1 MNKRSTLGG
10 GTLLGIALLL
20 IGLTVLCNYALR
32 GWRLDLTQNRLYTT
46 APGTERVL
54 ASIKEPINLYFFFSE
69 KIAGQLPQLK
79 TYGVRVREFL
89 EELASRSGGKLRLH
103 VIDPQPFSE
112 EEDRAAELG
121 VTGAPLGASGGQFYF
136 GLAGTNATDG
146 RAVIPFFD
154 PGQEQFLEYD
164 VVKLVYQLANPKKPV
179 VAWLTSLPMAA
190 GFDPQ
195 TGQIRQ
201 PWMIYNDAQQLF
213 DLRPLDPGAARL
225 DPEANVL
232 VLVHPKGLSP
242 ALTFAIDQFA
252 LRGGHILVFVDP
264 LAESDN
270 SGADPQNPMASLGAD
285 KSSHLSTLL
294 NAWGVQFNPNLVIA
308 DRGHALTVT
317 MRQGQEPV
325 EHLGIL
331 GLDKSSFA
339 SDDVITAG
347 LSNVNVATAGYLEPL
362 KGAQACQPVQGAKS
376 CFEPL
381 LLSSNDAEPLPV
393 SRFRMLFDPAT
404 LQEGF
409 KPTGQ
414 RYVLA
419 ARVTGNVH
427 SAFPGGP
434 PPGAT
439 LAPGQTDL
447 KASVKPLNLVVF
459 ADTDLLSDYLWV
471 REQNFF
477 GQRMTQAVASN
488 GDMVQNALDNL
499 AGSAD
504 LISVRGRATF
514 TRPFERVEKLRRAA
528 EERFR
533 AKEQELEQQLRD
545 TESKLAALQG
555 KNDNG
560 ALILTPEQE
569 AALAR
574 FQTEKLRIR
583 KELRAVRA
591 GLDAEIK
598 RLGNTLKFLNIVVVP
613 IAFAL
618 AVLLIAVW
626 RRRRRASLAAAGRGA
641 P

>member
-1 MNKRSTLGG
+1 
-10 GTLLGIALLL
+10 
-20 IGLTVLCNYALR
+20 
-32 GWRLDLTQNRLYTT
+32 
-46 APGTERVL
+46 
-54 ASIKEPINLYFFFSE
+54 
-69 KIAGQLPQLK
+69 
-79 TYGVRVREFL
+79 
-89 EELASRSGGKLRLH
+89 
-103 VIDPQPFSE
+103 
-112 EEDRAAELG
+112 
-121 VTGAPLGASGGQFYF
+121 
-136 GLAGTNATDG
+136 
-146 RAVIPFFD
+146 
-154 PGQEQFLEYD
+154 
-164 VVKLVYQLANPKKPV
+164 
-179 VAWLTSLPMAA
+179 
-190 GFDPQ
+190 
-195 TGQIRQ
+195 
-201 PWMIYNDAQQLF
+201 
-213 DLRPLDPGAARL
+213 
-225 DPEANVL
+225 
-232 VLVHPKGLSP
+232 
-242 ALTFAIDQFA
+242 
-252 LRGGHILVFVDP
+252 
-264 LAESDN
+264 
-270 SGADPQNPMASLGAD
+270 
-285 KSSHLSTLL
+285 
-294 NAWGVQFNPNLVIA
+294 
-308 DRGHALTVT
+308 
-317 MRQGQEPV
+317 
-325 EHLGIL
+325 
-331 GLDKSSFA
+331 
-339 SDDVITAG
+339 
-347 LSNVNVATAGYLEPL
+347 
-362 KGAQACQPVQGAKS
+362 
-376 CFEPL
+376 
-381 LLSSNDAEPLPV
+381 
-393 SRFRMLFDPAT
+393 MLFDPAT
-404 LQEGF
+404 RQEGF

>member
-1 MNKRSTLGG
+1 
-10 GTLLGIALLL
+10 
-20 IGLTVLCNYALR
+20 
-32 GWRLDLTQNRLYTT
+32 
-46 APGTERVL
+46 
-54 ASIKEPINLYFFFSE
+54 
-69 KIAGQLPQLK
+69 
-79 TYGVRVREFL
+79 
-89 EELASRSGGKLRLH
+89 
-103 VIDPQPFSE
+103 
-112 EEDRAAELG
+112 
-121 VTGAPLGASGGQFYF
+121 
-136 GLAGTNATDG
+136 
-146 RAVIPFFD
+146 
-154 PGQEQFLEYD
+154 
-164 VVKLVYQLANPKKPV
+164 
-179 VAWLTSLPMAA
+179 MAA
-190 GFDPQ
+190 MG
-195 TGQIRQ
+195 
-201 PWMIYNDAQQLF
+201 
-213 DLRPLDPGAARL
+213 
-225 DPEANVL
+225 V
-232 VLVHPKGLSP
+232 
-242 ALTFAIDQFA
+242 
-252 LRGGHILVFVDP
+252 
-264 LAESDN
+264 
-270 SGADPQNPMASLGAD
+270 D
-285 KSSHLSTLL
+285 KSSHLSELL
-294 NAWGVQFNPNLVIA
+294 NAWGVQFNPNQVIA

-331 GLDKSSFA
+331 GLDKSSFT

-381 LLSSNDAEPLPV
+381 LLSSTDAEPLPV

-427 SAFPGGP
+427 SAFPAGP
-434 PPGAT
+434 PPGVT
-439 LAPGQTDL
+439 LAAGQTDL

-488 GDMVQNALDNL
+488 GDLVQNALDNL

-528 EERFR
+528 DERFR

-545 TESKLAALQG
+545 TETKLAALQG

-560 ALILTPEQE
+560 VLILTPEQE

-598 RLGNTLKFLNIVVVP
+598 HLGTTLKILNIVVVP
-613 IAFAL
+613 VVFAL
-618 AVLLIAVW
+618 AVLLIAAW
-626 RRRRRASLAAAGRGA
+626 RRRRRTSAAAAGRGA

>member
-1 MNKRSTLGG
+1 
-10 GTLLGIALLL
+10 
-20 IGLTVLCNYALR
+20 
-32 GWRLDLTQNRLYTT
+32 
-46 APGTERVL
+46 
-54 ASIKEPINLYFFFSE
+54 
-69 KIAGQLPQLK
+69 
-79 TYGVRVREFL
+79 
-89 EELASRSGGKLRLH
+89 
-103 VIDPQPFSE
+103 
-112 EEDRAAELG
+112 
-121 VTGAPLGASGGQFYF
+121 
-136 GLAGTNATDG
+136 
-146 RAVIPFFD
+146 
-154 PGQEQFLEYD
+154 
-164 VVKLVYQLANPKKPV
+164 
-179 VAWLTSLPMAA
+179 
-190 GFDPQ
+190 
-195 TGQIRQ
+195 
-201 PWMIYNDAQQLF
+201 
-213 DLRPLDPGAARL
+213 
-225 DPEANVL
+225 
-232 VLVHPKGLSP
+232 
-242 ALTFAIDQFA
+242 
-252 LRGGHILVFVDP
+252 
-264 LAESDN
+264 
-270 SGADPQNPMASLGAD
+270 
-285 KSSHLSTLL
+285 
-294 NAWGVQFNPNLVIA
+294 
-308 DRGHALTVT
+308 
-317 MRQGQEPV
+317 
-325 EHLGIL
+325 
-331 GLDKSSFA
+331 
-339 SDDVITAG
+339 
-347 LSNVNVATAGYLEPL
+347 
-362 KGAQACQPVQGAKS
+362 
-376 CFEPL
+376 
-381 LLSSNDAEPLPV
+381 
-393 SRFRMLFDPAT
+393 
-404 LQEGF
+404 
-409 KPTGQ
+409 
-414 RYVLA
+414 
-419 ARVTGNVH
+419 
-427 SAFPGGP
+427 
-434 PPGAT
+434 
-439 LAPGQTDL
+439 
-447 KASVKPLNLVVF
+447 VKPLNLVVF